1 MYAIVRIGGKQYRAE
16 VGRTLVVEK
25 LPYEPGDTIDFD
37 QVLVLSDGE
46 ATQIGQPLVPGV
58 VVSAQVVEQF
68 KGKKIIVFKYRFKKR
83 YRRKQG
89 HRQNYTRLAVNHI
102 GGAGREEPRKA
113 RATRKKAAEAEVPAE
128 PEATA
133 AEE

>member
-16 VGRTLVVEK
+16 EGRTLVVEK
-25 LPYEPGDTIDFD
+25 LPHEVGDTVEFD

-58 VVSAQVVEQF
+58 TVSAQVVDQF

-102 GGAGREEPRKA
+102 GGARHEEPHKA
-113 RATRKKAAEAEVPAE
+113 RASRKKAVEAEAPSE
-128 PEATA
+128 PETPA